1 MNKERY
7 EPHKPMSK
15 FIFTKTGCVIM
26 IVVAV
31 SCRNDSGE
39 TSASTPENNTVVNNE
54 RQQVEKFKSEQYMA
68 YVTSKDGS
76 RIAFEKS
83 GTGPALIIVSGA
95 LSARTLYE
103 GEPMLLVGMLSK
115 HFTVYIYD
123 RRGRGES
130 TNEQPYAVQ
139 REIDDLESLIDHAGG
154 RANLYGVSSGGALS
168 LHAVGKLG
176 AAKVPKLA
184 IYEVPYG
191 QGEETFDKQKQ
202 GVNERIK
209 NGKPGDAAEFF
220 LSQIGT
226 PAEALEKMKS
236 SPAWRTI
243 EKIDFTLAYDY
254 QVLGDGAI
262 PRNVVKSIT
271 IPTLVMVGEKSMDFI
286 NATAEQLARLMP
298 NAEHKTLKGQM
309 HQPKAEVVAP
319 VLIEFFNK

>member
-1 MNKERY
+1 
-7 EPHKPMSK
+7 
-15 FIFTKTGCVIM
+15 
-26 IVVAV
+26 
-31 SCRNDSGE
+31 
-39 TSASTPENNTVVNNE
+39 
-54 RQQVEKFKSEQYMA
+54 
-68 YVTSKDGS
+68 
-76 RIAFEKS
+76 
-83 GTGPALIIVSGA
+83 
-95 LSARTLYE
+95 
-103 GEPMLLVGMLSK
+103 MLLVEMLSK

-130 TNEQPYAVQ
+130 TNEQPYAIE
-139 REIDDLESLIDHAGG
+139 REIDDLESLIENAGG
-154 RANLYGVSSGGALS
+154 QAYLYGVSSGGALS
-168 LHAVGKLG
+168 LHATGKLG

-184 IYEVPYG
+184 IFEAPYG
-191 QGEETFDKQKQ
+191 QGKETFDKQKQ

-262 PRNVVKSIT
+262 PRNVVKSIN
-271 IPTLVMVGEKSMDFI
+271 IPTLVMVGEKGMDFMH
-286 NATAEQLARLMP
+286 ATAEQLATLMP
-298 NAEHKTLKGQM
+298 NAEYKTLKGQM
-309 HQPKAEVVAP
+309 HQPKAEAVAP